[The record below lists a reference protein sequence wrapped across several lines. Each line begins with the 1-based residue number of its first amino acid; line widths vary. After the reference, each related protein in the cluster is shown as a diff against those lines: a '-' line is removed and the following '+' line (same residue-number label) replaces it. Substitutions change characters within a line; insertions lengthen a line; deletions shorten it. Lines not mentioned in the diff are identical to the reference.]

1 MRMNTR
7 RLIGA
12 AFALVLAGLAAAVG
26 ASAQDRPAVVA
37 TIAVVDVRLLLQQA
51 AAAKDARA
59 QVEQLRAGYQKDV
72 DGKLER
78 LATAFD
84 GLKRERAALSD
95 GAYQQRLQELRQTAA
110 GDQREVQSRQD
121 NLDGALN
128 AALEKIGGEI
138 ERIVDQMIRE
148 RRLTVVLPRSA
159 VLGTAASADL
169 TPEVLKRLDQRMSS
183 VVIDKVN

>member
-1 MRMNTR
+1 MKVMMR
-7 RLIGA
+7 RLTGA
-12 AFALVLAGLAAAVG
+12 AFVLLLAGMAAAGV
-26 ASAQDRPAVVA
+26 ASAQERPAA
-37 TIAVVDVRLLLQQA
+37 AALAVVDVRLLLQQA

-72 DGKLER
+72 DGRLEKL
-78 LATAFD
+78 AAAYD

-95 GAYQQRLQELRQTAA
+95 AAYQQRLQELRQAA
-110 GDQREVQSRQD
+110 ANDQRAVQDRQG

-128 AALEKIGGEI
+128 AALEKIGGEV
-138 ERIVDQMIRE
+138 ERIVDQLIKE

-159 VLGTAASADL
+159 VVGVSAAADL